1 MARKSQEIYKR
12 GFATKR
18 EAEEWVRQFLLSQS
32 CDFNM
37 RFNSFIDLYFKDC
50 ESRLKANTIRNKRY
64 IVDLKITPFFGKKKM
79 NEITPA
85 NIREWQ
91 NQLLNKGYSQTYL
104 KTINN
109 QLTAIFNHAVT
120 LYGLQ
125 SNPCHK
131 AGSIG
136 KKQASK
142 MEFYTK
148 DEFDLFINKL
158 MDKRLSY
165 ISFMI
170 FYWTGIRLGELLA
183 LTLEDIDFDEKTLSI
198 NKSYQRLDRED
209 VVTIPKTDKSNRV
222 IHMPDFLVDDLKD
235 YVDHVFALQPTQRL
249 LPVSK
254 YYLEREV
261 KRGAKEAGLKQ
272 IRVHDM
278 RHSHVAL
285 LIEMGMPILAISER
299 LGHEKVETTLN
310 TYGHLYPNKQRQL
323 ADMLNDKYQEEL

>member
-1 MARKSQEIYKR
+1 
-12 GFATKR
+12 
-18 EAEEWVRQFLLSQS
+18 
-32 CDFNM
+32 
-37 RFNSFIDLYFKDC
+37 
-50 ESRLKANTIRNKRY
+50 
-64 IVDLKITPFFGKKKM
+64 
-79 NEITPA
+79 
-85 NIREWQ
+85 
-91 NQLLNKGYSQTYL
+91 
-104 KTINN
+104 
-109 QLTAIFNHAVT
+109 
-120 LYGLQ
+120 
-125 SNPCHK
+125 
-131 AGSIG
+131 
-136 KKQASK
+136 